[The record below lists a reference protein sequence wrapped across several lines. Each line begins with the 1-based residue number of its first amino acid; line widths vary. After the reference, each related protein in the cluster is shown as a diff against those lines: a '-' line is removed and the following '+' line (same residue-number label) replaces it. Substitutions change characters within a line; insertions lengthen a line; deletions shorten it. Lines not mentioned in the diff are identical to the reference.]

1 MLRFCR
7 LFSLALRSLVT
18 TGWAL
23 AMLGLVTVLAGAALA
38 GCFSEH
44 AATTAVAEGTGS
56 FPLGPDVPGSTIV
69 VIEDFTFQ
77 TADVQVQAGGRV
89 TWVNCDTD
97 SHTSTADGG
106 EWSSPLLAPGDR
118 FTQTFPTAGEFS
130 YHCQPHPFMTGRV
143 IVS

>member
-1 MLRFCR
+1 MLRDGR
-7 LFSLALRSLVT
+7 LFPATLRSLVT
-18 TGWAL
+18 AWRAL
-23 AMLGLVTVLAGAALA
+23 AMVGLVMGLAGAALA

-44 AATTAVAEGTGS
+44 APTTAVTEGSCS

-69 VIEDFTFQ
+69 VIQDFTFQ
-77 TADVQVQAGGRV
+77 PGDVHVQAGGRV

-97 SHTSTADGG
+97 NHTSTADGG

-118 FTQTFPTAGEFS
+118 FTQTFPTAGEFP
-130 YHCQPHPFMTGRV
+130 YHCQPHPFMTSRI